1 MNTYG
6 KIKCNNCKYY
16 HDIMMLE
23 ECHGC
28 SLSRSKPDEYIKF
41 EEA

>member
-1 MNTYG
+1 MFE

-16 HDIMMLE
+16 DDIMFME

-28 SLSRSKPDEYIKF
+28 SLSKSKPEETIKF
-41 EEA
+41 EEKE